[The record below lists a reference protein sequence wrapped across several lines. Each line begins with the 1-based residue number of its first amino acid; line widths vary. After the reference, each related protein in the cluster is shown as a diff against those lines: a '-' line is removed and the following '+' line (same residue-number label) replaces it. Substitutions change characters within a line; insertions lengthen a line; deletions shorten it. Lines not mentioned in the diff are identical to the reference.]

1 MLHAAQQLSENET
14 MKIKLII
21 AAMAA
26 SILGGCVIVPEGHR
40 HHGWH
45 GDGYGHRHWERQHYR
60 W

>member
-1 MLHAAQQLSENET
+1 

-21 AAMAA
+21 AAIAA
-26 SILGGCVIVPEGHR
+26 SILGGCVIVPEGHG

-45 GDGYGHRHWERQHYR
+45 GDGYGYGHRHWERQHHR